1 MNEVL
6 LVVGMAVVTFL
17 VRYPIMALV
26 GRIPLPERVFDALR
40 YVPPAVLAAIIVPE
54 VVMPGGQPV
63 FISLENARL
72 VAAIVTA
79 LVAWRTKNLLLTIV
93 LGMLALWGWGWL
105 LGLLGMGSA

>member
-1 MNEVL
+1 MNEFL
-6 LVVGMAVVTFL
+6 LVVGMAAVTFL

-26 GRIPLPERVFDALR
+26 GRIPLPKRVFDALR

-72 VAAIVTA
+72 VAAIVTG